1 MLMQCNPFFLK
12 RHAFAVT
19 LSIVLFFFVV
29 GSSWRLR
36 NVFKTVFS
44 RTVLK
49 KYVGAIYV
57 WEVCLTTSLKE
68 LPSIACVMFAEHSTS
83 DIYVEGV

>member
-1 MLMQCNPFFLK
+1 M
-12 RHAFAVT
+12 
-19 LSIVLFFFVV
+19 
-29 GSSWRLR
+29 
-36 NVFKTVFS
+36 FKTVFS